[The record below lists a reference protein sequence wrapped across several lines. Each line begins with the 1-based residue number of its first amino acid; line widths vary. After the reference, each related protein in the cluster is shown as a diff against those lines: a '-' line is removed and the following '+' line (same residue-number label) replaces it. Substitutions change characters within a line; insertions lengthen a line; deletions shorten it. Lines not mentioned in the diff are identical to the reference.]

1 MKNWS
6 RLIPGGY
13 EWARATRTS
22 DHRRTTRHEA
32 LMPAARRGSVRGLN
46 GAAMHSPDL

>member
-13 EWARATRTS
+13 EWARASRTS
-22 DHRRTTRHEA
+22 DHRRAPRRET
-32 LMPAARRGSVRGLN
+32 LMRADRRGSVRGLY
-46 GAAMHSPDL
+46 GAAMYSPDL